1 MLLLTAT
8 NAGARHP
15 LEPFETS
22 SPRTTLGSYLEL
34 SDELGRRFIEYRDA
48 PSRATQAALKRAA
61 SDSLRLL
68 DLSKIPPAARQET
81 GTEAVL
87 LLWEVMLRLELP
99 ELKDVPDASPIKEGD
114 ETTEQLTRWRI
125 PATEI
130 DIVRI
135 EDGPQAGEFLFSPET
150 VERLGDYYEVVKDLP
165 YQRAIPAENLYRAVL
180 RLTGWMIPPDWIEA
194 LPEWANTPLGGFVL
208 WKWVMVMMLL
218 VLASVL
224 VIVIFRTGRR
234 VPWDG
239 SLVSYLRRLSAPLA
253 IIVFSQLLEYL
264 FEKQINLTG
273 PAGGAPDYLFEVAHG
288 VAVVWVIWLTASWVA
303 EAVIASPLVSPN
315 SLDANLI
322 RLAGRVTG
330 ILAALVLLF
339 RMAHA
344 VGIPVYGLV
353 AGAGVG
359 GIAVALAARSTLENF
374 LGSLNLY
381 VDRVIRV
388 GDLCRYGEDAS
399 ADWQRIGRIEEIG
412 LRSTRIRGLDRTV
425 TTIPNAEFSN
435 MHLVNLT
442 KRDLMLLT
450 VTLSLRYET
459 TRDQLRFLLAGLR
472 ELMHAHPM
480 VHHTVEDP
488 IRVRLSRFGESS
500 LDVEIRAYIK
510 TVELNEFFAVKEDI
524 MLRVME
530 VTEQAGTGFAFPS
543 RTLYQA
549 SEGGLDDARR
559 RNAEQQVRAWASAHT
574 LPFPEFSE
582 DYRRKI
588 TDTLDYPPEGSPGAD
603 MA

>member
-1 MLLLTAT
+1 MLLL
-8 NAGARHP
+8 R
-15 LEPFETS
+15 E
-22 SPRTTLGSYLEL
+22 
-34 SDELGRRFIEYRDA
+34 I
-48 PSRATQAALKRAA
+48 
-61 SDSLRLL
+61 
-68 DLSKIPPAARQET
+68 
-81 GTEAVL
+81 
-87 LLWEVMLRLELP
+87 MLRLDLP
-99 ELKDVPDASPIKEGD
+99 DLKDVPDASRVEEGD
-114 ETTEQLTRWRI
+114 EDTKQLTRWRI

-130 DIVRI
+130 DIVRS
-135 EDGPQAGEFLFSPET
+135 EEGPQAGEFLFSPET
-150 VERLGDYYEVVKDLP
+150 VERLADYYEVVKDLP
-165 YQRAIPAENLYRAVL
+165 YQRATPTENLYRAVL
-180 RLTGWMIPPDWIEA
+180 RLTGWMISPEWIEA
-194 LPEWANTPLGGFVL
+194 LPEWTKAPLWGFVL
-208 WKWVMVMMLL
+208 WKWVMVVMLL
-218 VLASVL
+218 GLASAL
-224 VIVIFRTGRR
+224 VVVIFRMGRHA
-234 VPWDG
+234 PWNG
-239 SLVSYLRRLSAPLA
+239 SPLSFLRRLSAPLA
-253 IIVFSQLLEYL
+253 IIAFSQLLEYL
-264 FEKQINLTG
+264 FETQINLAG
-273 PAGGAPDYLFEVAHG
+273 PASGGPDYLFEVAHG
-288 VAVVWVIWLTASWVA
+288 LAVVWVIWLTASWVA
-303 EAVIASPLVSPN
+303 DAVIASPLVSPN

-412 LRSTRIRGLDRTV
+412 LRSTRMRGLDRTI

-450 VTLSLRYET
+450 ATLSLRYET
-459 TRDQLRFLLAGLR
+459 TRDQLRFLLVGLR

-480 VHHTVEDP
+480 AHHTAEDP

-530 VTEQAGTGFAFPS
+530 VIEQAGTGFAFPS

-549 SEGGLDDARR
+549 SESGLDHARR
-559 RNAEQQVRAWASAHT
+559 HDAEQQVRAWASAHT
-574 LPFPEFSE
+574 LPFPEFAE

-603 MA
+603 RG